1 MPLPTFPLD
10 QTGKPQLGTSGNT
23 FKKQVRTDFE
33 GGYAQSRAQ
42 HTRKRRRHQLKWNG
56 MTSAQFDALETFFDT
71 YQGGSFTFD
80 HAHFGDLECRFS
92 DDQIEHEFLG
102 AGLVK
107 ASVNIEEV

>member
-1 MPLPTFPLD
+1 MPLPEFPIS
-10 QTGKPQLGTSGNT
+10 QTGKPQLGTGGNT

-42 HTRKRRRHQLKWNG
+42 HTRKRRRHSLRWNA
-56 MTSAQFDALETFFDT
+56 MTTAQFDSLEGFFDT

-80 HAHFGDLECRFS
+80 HGHFGEIECRFS
-92 DDQIEHEFLG
+92 SDQVEWEFIG

-107 ASVNIEEV
+107 ASVEIEEV